1 MMAVVV
7 IRVVD
12 KDTRS
17 PVAYAAVQLGAYKSF
32 TDMNGVATFDVSP
45 GVLTLSVRHTDYR
58 PFTQS
63 ISIPP
68 YEHYAYLERA
78 RF

>member
-1 MMAVVV
+1 MVVVV

-12 KDTRS
+12 KSTRN

-32 TDMNGVATFDVSP
+32 TDLNGVATFDIAP
-45 GVLTLSVRHTDYR
+45 GLLTIAVRHTDYR
-58 PFTQS
+58 PYS
-63 ISIPP
+63 APISTPP
-68 YEHYAYLERA
+68 YEHHIYLERA